1 MTIIGDAWRSIGAS
15 VCSPSGW
22 DARRVY
28 PASSCD
34 IFAALG
40 QPGAIPG
47 LLVEIESRT
56 VLSSIRF
63 PGSAG
68 FTVYPEAVT
77 PGPNGK
83 VRLCL
88 MLADNRYA
96 DVFEVL
102 IEDVAGAV
110 GEASSD
116 ADGLRV
122 FVARLN
128 IWQAFMQKH
137 GPDGLGPEEHAGL
150 FAELVFLEKLAG
162 NLPVGNAVSSWKG
175 PWGGIHD
182 FDFGGRCLE
191 VKSSATPSRPGFTVS
206 SLIQLDETRVGLL
219 LLCHVMLDI
228 GRGEN
233 GDTLPELVER
243 IRDRV
248 GGEDVAALARLD
260 ELLIQAGYLDAQ
272 SGLYASRR
280 FLVGCLRWFRVA
292 GGFPRI
298 RPSDARP
305 GIVSAS
311 YQVSIDACASF
322 ALEEREAVNLLLGT
336 DHG

>member
-15 VCSPSGW
+15 TCSSSGW

-28 PASSCD
+28 PASACD

-47 LLVEIESRT
+47 LLVELESRT
-56 VLSSIRF
+56 VPTSIRF
-63 PGSAG
+63 PRSVG
-68 FTVYPEAVT
+68 FTVHPETVI

-88 MLADNRYA
+88 VLADNRYG

-102 IEDVAGAV
+102 VEDVAGAV

-116 ADGLRV
+116 AEGLRV

-137 GPDGLGPEEHAGL
+137 GPDGLGPDEQAGL
-150 FAELVFLEKLAG
+150 FAELVLLEKLAG
-162 NLPVGNAVSSWKG
+162 NLPAGNVTGSWKG
-175 PWGGIHD
+175 PLGGIHD

-191 VKSSATPSRPGFTVS
+191 VKSSSTPSRPGFTVS
-206 SLIQLDETRVGLL
+206 SLVQLDETRVGLL
-219 LLCHVMLDI
+219 LLCHAMLDI
-228 GRGEN
+228 GSGEN

-243 IRDRV
+243 IRNRV

-260 ELLIQAGYLDAQ
+260 GLLIQAGYLDTHA
-272 SGLYASRR
+272 SLYASRR
-280 FLVGCLRWFRVA
+280 FMVVCLRWFRVA

-322 ALEEREAVNLLLGT
+322 ATEEQEAVHLLLGT